1 MKIINPGDIAEAEI
15 VIGIPSLNEADSIGF
30 VAKQID
36 QGLRKYFSDKKSVIV
51 NVDNNS
57 QDGTRE
63 AFLNTQTDTP
73 KIYISTPENVKGKG
87 NNLRNLFTIMRELGA
102 KAGATVDAD
111 LKSITPQW
119 INCLIAPILKENYHF
134 LTPLYYRHK
143 YDATITNHIC
153 YPLVYGVLGYN
164 IRQPI
169 GGDMAFSREM
179 VEFWLNQNW
188 LPEVSQYGIDIF
200 MTLNAIKSQLKIG
213 QVNLVAKIHKPSA
226 PKLGPMFLA
235 VAKTLFD
242 FLAVNKEIWSDKE
255 VINAPIVCNVDYQI
269 NKEDLFVD
277 KNKIKETAAL
287 EFQETYKLLETEIDN
302 EIQEILENVFIKKE
316 FEILGAA
323 NWAKVV
329 YHLLKIY
336 CLNQASKREEVIK
349 FLRALYFGRIA
360 AFISEVEDLDDEKA
374 EESILNQA
382 KIFREEFLSQ
392 KNSFT

>member
-1 MKIINPGDIAEAEI
+1 MRIINPDNINKAEI

-30 VAKQID
+30 VVTQID
-36 QGLRKYFSDKKSVIV
+36 QGLGKYFSDRKSVIV

-57 QDGTRE
+57 QDGTKE
-63 AFLNTQTDTP
+63 AFLNTQTHTP

-111 LKSITPQW
+111 LKSITPKW
-119 INCLIAPILKENYHF
+119 INCLISPILKENYHF

-153 YPLVYGVLGYN
+153 YPLVYGILGYN

-179 VEFWLNQNW
+179 TEFWLNQGW
-188 LPEVSQYGIDIF
+188 PPEVSQYGIDIF

-242 FLAVNKEIWSDKE
+242 FLSANKEIWNDKE
-255 VINAPIVCNVDYQI
+255 MIDVPVVCSVDYQI
-269 NKEDLFVD
+269 HKEDLFVD
-277 KNKIKETAAL
+277 KNKIKETAVA
-287 EFQETYKLLETEIDN
+287 EFRETYKMLEPELDN
-302 EIQEILENVFIKKE
+302 EIKEVLENIFIKKE
-316 FEILGAA
+316 FELLRAS

-329 YHLLKIY
+329 YHLLNIY
-336 CLNQASKREEVIK
+336 CSAQAPKRGEIIN

-382 KIFREEFLSQ
+382 KIFRKEFLSQ

>member
-1 MKIINPGDIAEAEI
+1 MRIINPDNINEAEI

-30 VAKQID
+30 VVKQID
-36 QGLRKYFSDKKSVIV
+36 QGLGKYFSDRKSVIV

-57 QDGTRE
+57 QDGTKE
-63 AFLNTQTDTP
+63 AFLNTQTHTP

-111 LKSITPQW
+111 LKSITPKW
-119 INCLIAPILKENYHF
+119 INCLISPILKENYHF

-153 YPLVYGVLGYN
+153 YPLVYGILGHN

-179 VEFWLNQNW
+179 TEFWLNQGW
-188 LPEVSQYGIDIF
+188 PPEVSQYGIDIF

-242 FLAVNKEIWSDKE
+242 FLSANKEIWNDKE
-255 VINAPIVCNVDYQI
+255 VIDVPVVCSVDYQI
-269 NKEDLFVD
+269 HKEDLF
-277 KNKIKETAAL
+277 
-287 EFQETYKLLETEIDN
+287 
-302 EIQEILENVFIKKE
+302 
-316 FEILGAA
+316 
-323 NWAKVV
+323 
-329 YHLLKIY
+329 
-336 CLNQASKREEVIK
+336 EVK
-349 FLRALYFGRIA
+349 
-360 AFISEVEDLDDEKA
+360 
-374 EESILNQA
+374 
-382 KIFREEFLSQ
+382 KIFEEFS
-392 KNSFT
+392 